1 VQLVK
6 KAALNFMEY
15 VIVIVVISAASAAA
29 AGCWCYHP
37 T

>member
-1 VQLVK
+1 VK

-15 VIVIVVISAASAAA
+15 VIFIVVISAAAS

-37 T
+37 D